1 MAERYRLAPGARIR
15 PDPVRGG
22 MVLLLPERA
31 VLLNETAAEIL
42 ELCQDRTVEEIVE
55 ALRVRYEAGPDL
67 EEDVLGF
74 LEEALGRGWV
84 WRV

>member
-1 MAERYRLAPGARIR
+1 
-15 PDPVRGG
+15 

-74 LEEALGRGWV
+74 L
-84 WRV
+84 